1 MYNFNQHTS
10 TTNIYNNVKNLKIE
24 EYKNHDL
31 LSLKNFE
38 KAQKEISSWHGY
50 KKTSLINLEHIA
62 KETNVAKI
70 YYKDESTRFGLKSF
84 KALGGAY
91 AVANLLLAQL
101 KLQGINANSKD
112 LLAQTYK
119 DITSE
124 ITVSCAT
131 DGNHG
136 RSVAWAAQMF
146 SCKCEIFI
154 HSHVSKNREN
164 AIAKYGAVVNRIK
177 GNYDDSVILASKVA
191 KEKGYFTIS
200 DTSYVGYTEVP
211 KDVMQGY
218 TIMVDEAI
226 KQINNEITHVFLQ
239 GGVGGMA
246 AAVVSF
252 FHETY
257 GKKSPIFVIVEP
269 KNAACLLESAKNGK
283 AITIQGELETIMA
296 GLSCGE
302 ISTVAWEIL
311 KNTVSSFISI
321 SDETIPETMKL
332 LANNSRPIIAG
343 ESAVA
348 GLAGFLISQSDKKLR
363 KELNITETSKIL
375 FFGTEGDTDEEMYEK
390 LVGEKASEIINP
402 SSNEITIDE
411 KTLLKQI
418 EVLGNIG
425 KEEKNKGRTRIALS
439 PDEKLGR
446 DQVVTWM
453 KELELD
459 IKIDKIGN
467 IFATLASNTNEK
479 PLMIGSH
486 IDTVKNAG
494 ALDGCYGVLAG
505 LAVIRSFRN
514 AKITPLRPI
523 TVAAFTN
530 EEGVRYQPD
539 MMGSLVFAKG
549 LDLQV
554 ALNTKGI
561 DGTIL
566 KDELKK
572 INYYGD
578 FDSSKLVPYKYLE
591 LHIEQGPILDT
602 HKKDI
607 GVVINLQGIS
617 WQKITIEGKANHAG
631 TTPTNLRHDA
641 GLVSSLI
648 NVFLRTLALENKATL
663 ATIGSIEMQPNVI
676 NVIPR
681 KVVISVDLRNP
692 NEKELL
698 EAEEKLTNYLKKLEK
713 QENVKIS
720 TSILAR
726 FEPVQ
731 FDKQLAQEIEE
742 SACKL
747 GFSNQ
752 TITSGAG
759 HDAQMVSRIAPS
771 AMIFVPSRDGISH
784 NPLDYTS
791 DEHLIKGAQ
800 VLLDVTLKNIK

>member
-1 MYNFNQHTS
+1 MYNFNQHTNS
-10 TTNIYNNVKNLKIE
+10 TSIYNNEKDLIIQ
-24 EYKNHDL
+24 EYQKQDI
-31 LSLKNFE
+31 LSLEGFK

-50 KKTSLINLEHIA
+50 KETALFELNQLS

-101 KLQGINANSKD
+101 KLQGINANSND
-112 LLAQTYK
+112 LINHTYK
-119 DITSE
+119 NITNK

-136 RSVAWAAQMF
+136 RSVAWAASMF

-154 HSHVSKNREN
+154 HSHVSSNREK
-164 AIAKYGAVVNRIK
+164 AIAKYGANVNRIK

-200 DTSYVGYTEVP
+200 DTSYVGYTKVP

-226 KQINNEITHVFLQ
+226 KQINEKVSHVFLQ

-257 GKKSPIFVIVEP
+257 GKNSPLFIIVEP
-269 KNAACLLESAKNGK
+269 NNADCLLQSAKSGK
-283 AITIQGELETIMA
+283 AVTIHGDLETIMA

-311 KNTVSSFISI
+311 KNTVSSFLSI
-321 SDETIPETMKL
+321 SDESIPHTMKL
-332 LANNSRPIIAG
+332 LANNDIPIVAG

-348 GLAGFLISQSDKKLR
+348 SLAGFLIAQSDEKLR
-363 KELNITETSKIL
+363 EELQINENSKIL
-375 FFGTEGDTDEEMYEK
+375 FFGTEGDTDEEMYEH
-390 LVGEKASEIINP
+390 LVGKSALEVLKIDSKEICINEKI
-402 SSNEITIDE
+402 
-411 KTLLKQI
+411 LLKQI
-418 EVLGNIG
+418 KQLADIG
-425 KEEKNKGRTRIALS
+425 LENNNKGRTRIALS
-439 PDEKLGR
+439 ADEKLGR
-446 DQVVTWM
+446 DQIVSWM
-453 KELELD
+453 KELDLD

-467 IFATLASNTNEK
+467 IFGTFFSHLNEK
-479 PLMIGSH
+479 PFMIGSH

-494 ALDGCYGVLAG
+494 ALDGCYGVLSG
-505 LAVIRSFRN
+505 LAVIRSLKVAN
-514 AKITPLRPI
+514 ITPCMPI
-523 TVAAFTN
+523 TVVAFTN

-539 MMGSLVFAKG
+539 MMGSLVFSKG
-549 LDLQV
+549 LPLEE

-578 FDSSKLVPYKYLE
+578 FDSSKLIPYKYIE

-602 HKKDI
+602 NKNDI
-607 GVVINLQGIS
+607 GVVVNLQGIS
-617 WQKITIEGKANHAG
+617 WQKITINGKANHAG

-641 GLVSSLI
+641 GLVASLI
-648 NVFLRTLALENKATL
+648 NVFLRDLCLENKNTL
-663 ATIGSIEMQPNVI
+663 ATIGSLSMHPNVI
-676 NVIPR
+676 NVIPA
-681 KVVISVDLRNP
+681 VVSLSVDLRNP
-692 NEKELL
+692 NEEELL
-698 EAEEKLTNYLKKLEK
+698 EEEKKLEDYLRKLEK
-713 QENVKIS
+713 QEKVEIS
-720 TSILAR
+720 TVCLAR
-726 FEPVQ
+726 FEPVE
-731 FDKQLAQEIEE
+731 FDKQLSEDIEE
-742 SACKL
+742 SANKL
-747 GFSNQ
+747 GLSNEKM
-752 TITSGAG
+752 TSGAG
-759 HDAQMVSRIAPS
+759 HDAQMVSRITPS
-771 AMIFVPSRDGISH
+771 AMIFVPSIEGISH
-784 NPLDYTS
+784 NPLEHTS
-791 DEHLIKGAQ
+791 DEHLIKGAE